1 MGANQ
6 SDLIVPR
13 EEGVSAGP
21 PGSMLLTIFDDR
33 PAPPL
38 PQELRQFQ
46 SIMGPNG
53 INREELAAFVNRNR
67 RPAANVDH
75 REEVFENDFVIPPVI
90 ANSTPEQSA
99 YEARVLLRNAPAVDE
114 LAAVRQE
121 FEMRQALAKR
131 QLKSKIILE
140 QLWITESFI
149 ASELPLDEVMTVHEI
164 FVKTHKNPHRL
175 LKRAIM
181 MVQLNNVRMLMR
193 TARRFRSR
201 IEQLHE
207 QMDVDAEQPIDM
219 GGWREIGDEDGPQCF
234 INEEGLIRMD
244 APAHFYAEEDERERR
259 IQQIQTEIKNVEEFV
274 IARVN
279 KLLEDIHKEKTMCR
293 TLVRK
298 IGKAIEK
305 NRVRTDICKHFF

>member
-90 ANSTPEQSA
+90 ANSTPEQSGM
-99 YEARVLLRNAPAVDE
+99 
-114 LAAVRQE
+114 
-121 FEMRQALAKR
+121 FAL
-131 QLKSKIILE
+131 IC
-140 QLWITESFI
+140 ESYLFY
-149 ASELPLDEVMTVHEI
+149 
-164 FVKTHKNPHRL
+164 
-175 LKRAIM
+175 
-181 MVQLNNVRMLMR
+181 
-193 TARRFRSR
+193 RSS
-201 IEQLHE
+201 I
-207 QMDVDAEQPIDM
+207 
-219 GGWREIGDEDGPQCF
+219 
-234 INEEGLIRMD
+234 
-244 APAHFYAEEDERERR
+244 
-259 IQQIQTEIKNVEEFV
+259 
-274 IARVN
+274 
-279 KLLEDIHKEKTMCR
+279 
-293 TLVRK
+293 
-298 IGKAIEK
+298 
-305 NRVRTDICKHFF
+305 